1 MRRLAVQDSFNPTQN
16 CKSNKGG
23 DLLLASDLRMK
34 PLVLHLCL
42 AGEDAFRLLTLSRKG
57 ESANFQFSFFVPVTS
72 ELIVLLKGKS
82 NAKSWAYPCSLF
94 FRKYGPLVSIAFLP
108 LLVLFSVYFLQI
120 LKLSLADEFTQKS
133 LLMPFFHFSFNYLR
147 WVHSIVS
154 LSHMI
159 ELKWKFLPKPNCPQ
173 GEDLRWVKVI
183 LNPNPIIFSLHYSW
197 AWKRVGYYL
206 PQKYLQR
213 GR

>member
-82 NAKSWAYPCSLF
+82 NAKS
-94 FRKYGPLVSIAFLP
+94 
-108 LLVLFSVYFLQI
+108 
-120 LKLSLADEFTQKS
+120 
-133 LLMPFFHFSFNYLR
+133 
-147 WVHSIVS
+147 
-154 LSHMI
+154 
-159 ELKWKFLPKPNCPQ
+159 
-173 GEDLRWVKVI
+173 
-183 LNPNPIIFSLHYSW
+183 
-197 AWKRVGYYL
+197 
-206 PQKYLQR
+206 
-213 GR
+213 